1 MAETDKYI
9 VGIDFGTLSGR
20 AAVIRVSDGK
30 EVGTAV
36 TDYRHG
42 VMDRTLTAGDGQKLP
57 PDYALQVPADY
68 IEVLQ
73 TAIPRAVKEAG
84 IDAEDVIAI
93 GLDAT
98 SATLFACKADGT
110 PLCELDE
117 FKNHPHAYIK
127 LWKHHGAQEQADRI
141 VALAKER
148 NEPWLARY
156 GGVMSS
162 ELGMPKM
169 LETLEKDPEVYAA
182 TEVFANLMDWA
193 TWRLTGTLTYS
204 AGDSGYKRMYI
215 DGSYPSEDYLTALNP
230 EFGGVFSEKQTA
242 EVLPLG
248 SKAGEL
254 SEEAA
259 EWTGLKPGIV
269 VATGNIDAH
278 VAAAAFN
285 ALKPGQMTGI
295 MGTSSCW
302 LVPGEEVKEVPGMFG
317 VVDGGLVEGSW
328 GFECGQTAVG
338 DIFAWF
344 VDHCVPID
352 YAQKSGDFFE
362 NPSRAPRNVHD
373 LLTEAAA
380 GMKPGESGLIA
391 LDWHNGN
398 RSILA
403 DANLT
408 GLMIGQTLATLPHE
422 QYRALI
428 EATAFGARRIVDA
441 FEESGVEVNEIICGG
456 GLIKN
461 QLLMQIYADVFNREL
476 ALCSSQQPGA
486 LGSAIFAAVAA
497 GVYPDAPTA
506 AEAMSARDT
515 KTYSPIPENA
525 AIYEELY
532 QEYRTLHDYF
542 GRGENP
548 VMHNLKELTRRVK
561 SGEQAA
567 KTEQ

>member
-1 MAETDKYI
+1 MSESDTYI

-20 AAVIRVSDGK
+20 ASVIRVSDGK
-30 EVGTAV
+30 EMGTAV

-57 PDYALQVPADY
+57 PDFALQVPADY
-68 IEVLQ
+68 IEVLK
-73 TAIPRAVKEAG
+73 TAVPRAVQDAG
-84 IDAEDVIAI
+84 VDAEDVIAI

-98 SATLFACKADGT
+98 SATLFACKQDGT

-141 VALAKER
+141 VALAQER

-169 LETLEKDPEVYAA
+169 LETLEKDREVYDA
-182 TEVFANLMDWA
+182 TDVFANLMDWV

-215 DGSYPSEDYLTALNP
+215 DGSYPSKEYLETLNP
-230 EFGGVFSEKQTA
+230 DFGGVFSEKQTA

-254 SEEAA
+254 TEEAA

-269 VATGNIDAH
+269 VSTGNIDAH

-302 LVPGEEVKEVPGMFG
+302 LVPGADVKEVPGMFG
-317 VVDGGLVEGSW
+317 VVEGGLVEGSW

-344 VDHCVPID
+344 VDHCVPVD
-352 YAQKSGDFFE
+352 YSQKSGDFFE

-380 GMKPGESGLIA
+380 GMKPGESGLLA

-428 EATAFGARRIVDA
+428 EATAFGARRIVEA
-441 FEESGVEVNEIICGG
+441 FEESGVEINEIVCGG

-461 QLLMQIYADVFNREL
+461 RLLMQIYADVFNREL

-497 GVYPDAPTA
+497 GAYPDAPAA

-515 KTYSPIPENA
+515 KTYTPIPENA
-525 AIYEELY
+525 VVYEELY
-532 QEYRTLHDYF
+532 EEYRRLHDYF
-542 GRGENP
+542 GRTENP
-548 VMHNLKELTRRVK
+548 VMHNLKELTRRVA

-567 KTEQ
+567 KKER

>member
-1 MAETDKYI
+1 MSDQYI

-20 AAVIRVSDGK
+20 AAVVRVSDGK
-30 EVGTAV
+30 EMGTAV
-36 TDYRHG
+36 TEYRHG
-42 VMDRTLTAGDGQKLP
+42 VMDRTLTVGDNQKLP
-57 PDYALQVPADY
+57 PDYALQVPGDY

-73 TAIPRAVKEAG
+73 KAVPQAVKEAG
-84 IDAEDVIAI
+84 VDPKDVIAI

-98 SATLFACKADGT
+98 SATLFACKGDGT

-117 FKNHPHAYIK
+117 FKNNPHAYIK

-148 NEPWLARY
+148 NEPWLPRY

-169 LETLEKDPEVYAA
+169 LETLEKAPEVYHA
-182 TEVFANLMDWA
+182 TEAFANLLDWVV
-193 TWRLTGTLTYS
+193 WRLTGTLTYS

-215 DGSYPSEDYLTALNP
+215 DGQYPSKEYLEALNP
-230 EFGGVFSEKQTA
+230 DFGGVFSEKQTA
-242 EVLPLG
+242 EVIPLG

-254 SEEAA
+254 TAEAA
-259 EWTGLKPGIV
+259 EWTGLPEGITV
-269 VATGNIDAH
+269 STGNIDAH

-285 ALKPGQMTGI
+285 ALKPGQLTGI

-302 LVPGEEVKEVPGMFG
+302 LVPGEDLKEVPGMFG
-317 VVDGGLVEGSW
+317 VVEGGLVEGLW

-344 VDHCVPID
+344 VDNCVPAN
-352 YAQKSGDFFE
+352 YAQQHAGDFFE
-362 NPSRAPRNVHD
+362 NPGRAARNVHD
-373 LLTEAAA
+373 ILTERASEL
-380 GMKPGESGLIA
+380 KPGESGLLA

-403 DANLT
+403 DANLS
-408 GLMIGQTLATLPHE
+408 GLILGQTLTTLPHE

-428 EATAFGARRIVDA
+428 EATAFGARRIMEA
-441 FEESGVEVNEIICGG
+441 FEESGVEITEVICGG
-456 GLIKN
+456 GLVKN
-461 QLLMQIYADVFNREL
+461 PLLMQIYADVFNREL
-476 ALCSSQQPGA
+476 ALCSSTQPGA

-515 KTYSPIPENA
+515 RTYKPIAGNA
-525 AIYEELY
+525 EIYEELY
-532 QEYRTLHDYF
+532 QEYKKLHDYF

-548 VMHNLKELTRRVK
+548 VMHNLKDLRRRVHEGSK
-561 SGEQAA
+561 
-567 KTEQ
+567 